1 MKKLVVTL
9 VCLLFVGAG
18 AAWYFM
24 REKDKARDVLPA
36 DATAVAVIE
45 PAELFEALGLSLNEV
60 KKLVWNL
67 EDLAEAID
75 LKEPVYA
82 FASESGLTGIALNV
96 NNADKLEK
104 AAASF
109 SFASE
114 EDDGYLWIANSTSIG
129 CIGDDKML
137 LIAPVSETEQDAL
150 RPEMMKLMKQGRRDV
165 PLLDKA
171 NRQRGS
177 LRVSTSLSNLP
188 KEYLP
193 KGFRS
198 SGAFLS
204 AAMAI
209 GKKDI
214 TLSAK
219 VEDEEGK
226 PFSFNP
232 DGEELLHPINGLLPT
247 IVPDRPFAWLCLGVK
262 GEQLLRILRSGPQV
276 SAALMALNVSFFDA
290 DLMLKAIDGDVVVM
304 VPKANLTHPD
314 VLITAQISNS
324 DFLKEAKDWD
334 TNSLIGGMSL
344 RKRGEAD
351 DYVFTF
357 RGERV
362 YFGVRGGLLY
372 MASSE
377 HLASQLLQES
387 ELDNLHS
394 MVAGKYLSGSVDVGQ
409 LLKAYPSVA
418 LLLTAI
424 PSLGEAVKAVDKLEV
439 TSNKPQSI
447 ELSLKTNEP
456 IKDIMS
462 NFWKLMKGK

>member
-1 MKKLVVTL
+1 
-9 VCLLFVGAG
+9 
-18 AAWYFM
+18 M

-45 PAELFEALGLSLNEV
+45 PAELFEALGLSFNEV

-232 DGEELLHPINGLLPT
+232 DGEEFLHPINGLLPT
-247 IVPDRPFAWLCLGVK
+247 IVPDHPFAWLCLGVK
-262 GEQLLRILRSGPQV
+262 GEQLLRILRSYSPQL
-276 SAALMALNVSFFDA
+276 SSTLMALNVAFFDA
-290 DLMLKAIDGDVVVM
+290 DLLLKAIDGDVILM
-304 VPKANLTHPD
+304 LPKADFTQKEML
-314 VLITAQISNS
+314 VTAHISNS
-324 DFLKEAKDWD
+324 DFLKEAKDWN
-334 TNSLIGGMSL
+334 TTSIQGGMSL

-357 RGERV
+357 RNEKL
-362 YFGVRGGLLY
+362 YFGVRGEMLY
-372 MASSE
+372 LSSSE
-377 HLASQLLQES
+377 RLADQILQES
-387 ELDNLHS
+387 EQGSLQP
-394 MVAGKYLSGSVDVGQ
+394 MAAGKYLCGTVDVGK
-409 LLKAYPSVA
+409 LLKDNPAA
-418 LLLTAI
+418 TLLLA
-424 PSLGEAVKAVDKLEV
+424 AVPPVAKAVRALDKFEV
-439 TSNKPQSI
+439 TCPTSQSI
-447 ELSLKTNEP
+447 ELRLKTNEP
-456 IKDIMS
+456 VKEIMS
-462 NFWKLMKGK
+462 SLW